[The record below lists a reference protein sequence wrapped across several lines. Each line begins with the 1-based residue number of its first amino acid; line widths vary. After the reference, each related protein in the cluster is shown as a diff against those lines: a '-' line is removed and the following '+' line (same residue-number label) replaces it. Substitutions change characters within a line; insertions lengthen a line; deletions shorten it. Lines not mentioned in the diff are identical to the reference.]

1 MIVTL
6 LKLGLDPSENGF
18 GQLGIL
24 IKEYEKDQTQGICE
38 VINGL
43 TRVYNFKPYSL
54 ERNIRHA
61 IKKVYPNITVKQFVN
76 LCILYDLE
84 KIDFDTLV
92 ESLKR
97 YE

>member
-1 MIVTL
+1 MIMWM

-18 GQLGIL
+18 SQLGIL
-24 IKEYEKDQTQGICE
+24 IKEYEKDTNQPICSLM
-38 VINGL
+38 NRL
-43 TRVYNFKPYSL
+43 TKEFGFKPYSL
-54 ERNIRHA
+54 ERNIRHL
-61 IKKVYPNITVKQFVN
+61 IKKVYPNITVKQFVK
-76 LCILYDLE
+76 LYMLYDLK